1 MMRAEVCIPIHRPR
15 DFAMKFISCLHGIE
29 RTSSVIL
36 TAGCNFQTL
45 FDTFGT
51 ALSEANHSAEG
62 EVLQNVL
69 QLCLDE
75 TEEGGLQLSPTGT
88 LTEQDIANM
97 SFLVDAWLESLN
109 SAARVSRLPEPIK
122 ERRMNRRLMT
132 LTEKI
137 FAHHAS
143 SVPTS
148 AGVRPG
154 DLLRV
159 AVDWIIASEVSW
171 SVGTGV
177 Y

>member
-1 MMRAEVCIPIHRPR
+1 MCSNYVWMRQR
-15 DFAMKFISCLHGIE
+15 K
-29 RTSSVIL
+29 
-36 TAGCNFQTL
+36 TASNSRRQ
-45 FDTFGT
+45 
-51 ALSEANHSAEG
+51 A
-62 EVLQNVL
+62 
-69 QLCLDE
+69 
-75 TEEGGLQLSPTGT
+75 P